1 MSPHLGPNV
10 YCKAFEIK
18 WIIIL
23 VAVCAGSIA
32 NAQGIEIER
41 YRHLQSSAMFDPNT
55 SDAYVNQLLQ
65 DGVNSQDPVI
75 FRLVLQSINT
85 YVDHQLEGRIEPA
98 GSLRNRSINR
108 IPGLK
113 QALIEHW
120 RREHARHGHNA
131 SKFVLDELRSQ
142 ASRDIVSTA
151 LADQEV
157 ESNQSGEIISEI
169 LEQWLGA
176 QHPWLEIPHSLCVL
190 WPQDDAVH
198 TLLWEFFQNDDS
210 IEPRDVLRLL
220 NLGKF
225 VTPAANRF
233 RIAQLVAYPTG
244 APPDAEHAISLAAR
258 GLAMSHPEEA
268 IANLV
273 RAGYDHIEPRR
284 EILITLAG
292 YEDSQLN
299 PFHYKIWNLILVT
312 SPSGPLDERYLN
324 ARDRLDVYVNRPF
337 YDRWLS
343 SLRGFFD

>member
-1 MSPHLGPNV
+1 M
-10 YCKAFEIK
+10 K

-23 VAVCAGSIA
+23 VAVCAACIA

-65 DGVNSQDPVI
+65 DGVDSQDPVI
-75 FRLVLQSINT
+75 QRLALQTINT

-225 VTPAANRF
+225 ATPDANRF

-244 APPDAEHAISLAAR
+244 SRPDEEQAISLAAS

-273 RAGYDHIEPRR
+273 RAGYDHLEPRR

-292 YEDSQLN
+292 YEDSKLN
-299 PFHYKIWNLILVT
+299 PYYFEIMNLT
-312 SPSGPLDERYLN
+312 RAAQASTPADERYAAAL
-324 ARDRLDVYVNRPF
+324 DRLKRYVNKPF

-343 SLRGFFD
+343 SLKGFFD